1 MALAAI
7 ASAAEMAMLPSDC
20 CVDRENSESAAGEL
34 CERAKD
40 ELVGLM
46 HCSAITRLFRSLR
59 RFAFAFAAFLVMP
72 AVWAEDIQF
81 PQIIRTHYEAKDP
94 AGGQFHLW
102 MEREKVSY
110 GLDARLYP
118 GARTV
123 DITQVTPTVGS
134 ITLTYV
140 EVTTVA
146 SSVPDYI
153 YVSGNVRFRVSGM
166 ILKASNFPANLGMS
180 PRP

>member
-1 MALAAI
+1 MHY
-7 ASAAEMAMLPSDC
+7 SAMIC
-20 CVDRENSESAAGEL
+20 
-34 CERAKD
+34 
-40 ELVGLM
+40 
-46 HCSAITRLFRSLR
+46 LFRRLL
-59 RFAFAFAAFLVMP
+59 RFAAVVAAVLVIP

-81 PQIIRTHYEAKDP
+81 PQIIRTHYEAKDQ

-123 DITQVTPTVGS
+123 DVTQVTPTAGS
-134 ITLTYV
+134 ITLTFV

-146 SSVPDYI
+146 GSVPDYI
-153 YVSGNVRFRVSGM
+153 YVSGNMRFRVSGM
-166 ILKASNFPANLGMS
+166 VLKSSNFPANLGMAPKALRAS
-180 PRP
+180 VFIEPSVCSGRQILRGPS